1 MNGPATTSS
10 GQTSAKVEPP
20 EVELLQSLAPY
31 RVVLDCPDHI
41 RAYLKRYPELIPF
54 VRPTVEQVRQEFGEV
69 AELTL
74 TINDDPECYDP
85 YFKMYVSLPKYGPD
99 TMPRI
104 YKIQEPLGA
113 ATADLEGYFL
123 VTTDH
128 RIIGR

>member
-1 MNGPATTSS
+1 MNGPTTP
-10 GQTSAKVEPP
+10 SAAPASPKVESP
-20 EVELLQSLAPY
+20 VDELLQSLTPY
-31 RVVLDCPDHI
+31 CVVIDCPDHI

-54 VRPTVEQVRQEFGEV
+54 VRPTVEQVRKEFGEV

-85 YFKMYVSLPKYGPD
+85 YLKMYVSLPKYGPD

-104 YKIQEPLGA
+104 DKIRGPLGE
-113 ATADLEGYFL
+113 ATSNLEGYFL

-128 RIIGR
+128 RLIGG